1 MDWEQAELS
10 TKDESRD
17 CPHKFDYRGIHRVA
31 QNAGT
36 MADRHE
42 WGTQVLGCLDC
53 PASRAIMGSMA
64 PSDDDVTSSDPAGR
78 RVPTDDAVAERLAT
92 LVTTLRSHY
101 GVPAVTKEPL
111 HGVAGVTTRLNPPSI
126 GSCNA
131 TWIEMSD
138 SELILNVGIVGRWE
152 MNRDL
157 VAVKQIEETVDA
169 VVSGRVVRLF
179 GWGRTTVIVTL
190 ADGRSETATRYDGL
204 PIPLPGWR
212 RMARRL
218 VYVPWEAPESA

>member
-1 MDWEQAELS
+1 
-10 TKDESRD
+10 
-17 CPHKFDYRGIHRVA
+17 
-31 QNAGT
+31 
-36 MADRHE
+36 
-42 WGTQVLGCLDC
+42 
-53 PASRAIMGSMA
+53 MA
-64 PSDDDVTSSDPAGR
+64 PSDDGVTSSDPAGR
-78 RVPTDDAVAERLAT
+78 RVPTDDEVAERLAI
-92 LVTTLRSHY
+92 LVTTLRSRY
-101 GVPAVTKEPL
+101 GDPSVTKEPL
-111 HGVAGVTTRLNPPSI
+111 HGVAGVTTRVNPPSI

-157 VAVKQIEETVDA
+157 VAVKQIEETIDA

-190 ADGRSETATRYDGL
+190 ADGRSETSTRYDGL

-212 RMARRL
+212 RIARRL